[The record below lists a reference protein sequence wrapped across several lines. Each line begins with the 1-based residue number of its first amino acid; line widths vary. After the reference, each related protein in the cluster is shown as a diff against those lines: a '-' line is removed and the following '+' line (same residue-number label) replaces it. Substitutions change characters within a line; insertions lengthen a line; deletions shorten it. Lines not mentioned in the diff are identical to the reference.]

1 MAFALSYRQDRRAG
15 LKQAGPDKQRREAM
29 KVQNHSV
36 RFTLSCLLLILGVA
50 WGSPVLGAPP
60 SSKPGASP
68 PGQAGNAQAPAGD
81 TTTSSTTTTS
91 GTSTATSAATYSGP
105 AFGAFV
111 FVDVSLLGVAVGP
124 EPLSDTGALPPSGGL
139 LTNQLET
146 VTIPG
151 VLSATLMPTMTSGA
165 NGVARSEASL
175 AELAVLPGNAAAVT
189 ASFVRA
195 ESEATC
201 SGVRGATEVTD
212 VTFGGTAIMVDPFA
226 PNQTVPCPPN
236 PMGAPPVA
244 TLIINEQKTSSGGGT
259 QDITVN
265 ALHLTVMASGI
276 VAAEVILSHAH
287 SDVQGCPGCPPK
299 PPCSTDF
306 VTGGGWIKVGN
317 SKTNFG
323 FNAGF
328 KPNSSTPEIH
338 FNYIDHNSGMHM
350 KATGISVYRQGDT
363 SRGDTATT
371 RHMEGNAEIDG
382 NPGTYVIEVADNGE
396 PGRNTDTIS
405 ISLSNGYSARGTL
418 EGGNI
423 QLHKPCP

>member
-1 MAFALSYRQDRRAG
+1 
-15 LKQAGPDKQRREAM
+15 M
-29 KVQNHSV
+29 KIHNQGV
-36 RFTLSCLLLILGVA
+36 RFSLACVLLILGVA
-50 WGSPVLGAPP
+50 WGSPAHAVKP
-60 SSKPGASP
+60 SGGP
-68 PGQAGNAQAPAGD
+68 PGQADGGPPGQA
-81 TTTSSTTTTS
+81 TTTA
-91 GTSTATSAATYSGP
+91 GTSTATAGVTYSGR

-111 FVDVSLLGVAVGP
+111 NVNLLGLVVGP
-124 EPLSDTGALPPSGGL
+124 ETLSDTGPLPPSGGL

-146 VTIPG
+146 VSVPG

-175 AELAVLPGNAAAVT
+175 AELMVLPGNAAQVT

-201 SGVRGATEVTD
+201 SGVRGATEAVD
-212 VTFGGTAIMVDPFA
+212 VTFAGQSIVVDPFA
-226 PNQTVPCPPN
+226 PNQTFDIP
-236 PMGAPPVA
+236 GVA
-244 TLIINEQKTSSGGGT
+244 RLVINEQKTSTGGGT

-265 ALHLTVMASGI
+265 AIHLTVTADS
-276 VAAEVILSHAH
+276 VVTAEVIVSSAH

-306 VTGGGWIKVGN
+306 VTGGGWIKVG
-317 SKTNFG
+317 SGKANFG

-338 FNYIDHNSGMHM
+338 FNYIDHNSGMQM
-350 KATGISVYRQGDT
+350 KATSISVYRQGDT
-363 SRGDTATT
+363 AKGDTATT

-405 ISLSNGYSARGTL
+405 ISLSNGYSAGGTL

>member
-1 MAFALSYRQDRRAG
+1 
-15 LKQAGPDKQRREAM
+15 M
-29 KVQNHSV
+29 KIHNQGV
-36 RFTLSCLLLILGVA
+36 RFSLACVLLILGVA
-50 WGSPVLGAPP
+50 WGSPAHAVKP
-60 SSKPGASP
+60 SGGP
-68 PGQAGNAQAPAGD
+68 PGQADGGPPGQA
-81 TTTSSTTTTS
+81 TTTA
-91 GTSTATSAATYSGP
+91 GTSTATAGVTYSGR

-111 FVDVSLLGVAVGP
+111 NVNLLGLVVGP
-124 EPLSDTGALPPSGGL
+124 ETLSDTGPLPPSGGL

-146 VTIPG
+146 VSVPG

-175 AELAVLPGNAAAVT
+175 AELMVLPGNAAQVT

-201 SGVRGATEVTD
+201 SGVRGATEAVD
-212 VTFGGTAIMVDPFA
+212 VTFAGQSIVVDPFA
-226 PNQTVPCPPN
+226 PNQTFDIP
-236 PMGAPPVA
+236 GVA
-244 TLIINEQKTSSGGGT
+244 RLVINEQKTSTGGGT

-265 ALHLTVMASGI
+265 AIHLTVTADS
-276 VAAEVILSHAH
+276 VVTAEVILSSAH

-317 SKTNFG
+317 SKANFG

-338 FNYIDHNSGMHM
+338 FNYIDHNSGMQM
-350 KATGISVYRQGDT
+350 KATSISVYRQGDT
-363 SRGDTATT
+363 AKGDTATT
-371 RHMEGNAEIDG
+371 RHMEGNAEING
-382 NPGTYVIEVADNGE
+382 VPGFTYSIDVADNGE
-396 PGRNTDTIS
+396 PGQNTDTLK
-405 ISLSNGYSARGTL
+405 ISLSNNYSAGGAL
-418 EGGNI
+418 AGGNI